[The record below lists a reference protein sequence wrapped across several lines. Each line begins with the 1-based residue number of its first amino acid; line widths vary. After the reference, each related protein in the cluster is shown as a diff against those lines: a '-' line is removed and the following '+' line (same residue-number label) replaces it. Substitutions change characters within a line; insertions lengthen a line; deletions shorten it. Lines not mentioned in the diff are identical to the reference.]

1 MIPPMA
7 ATPPAR
13 LYSFAAAGV
22 TALLLALAMPGSL
35 GWWPLLF
42 IALVPLL
49 LTLRRLPPMRSGCM
63 GLFCGLLYNIS
74 LLYWIVIVLG
84 RYGGLQPWLSVP
96 AMALLSLYMAAYLSL
111 FCLLLNLVL
120 RRYAPAT
127 GSAVLLLAAPVIWV
141 GLDFLRSVCFTGF
154 PWMDLGYGLY
164 RQQLLIQAADLGGHH
179 LLTFAVVLVNAL
191 LAWLI
196 VRFRSPR
203 DNSATLRPLPALA
216 AGVLLLCL
224 AGYSGYRLQQV
235 KAAESTNEHA
245 TVSVIQGNIAQSE
258 KWSPGQKEK
267 TVSQYLTLSART
279 LAEKPDLLVWPE
291 TALPFFPSQ
300 NPLMNNVLSFIR
312 EHQLNLIT
320 GSPYFV
326 VSTDRPGNLEKTGKK
341 PIDYFNSALLLDPSG
356 SLIGRYDKQHLV
368 PYGEY
373 VPLRSYLWFL
383 KPLVVQVGD
392 FSAGTSYEPLQTG
405 KIRAGILICFESI
418 FPEIARQEVLAGS
431 NLLVNLTN
439 DAWYGRSSAPYQSM
453 AMSVLRAVENRR
465 SLVRAA
471 NTGISGFVEPS
482 GVIRSQS
489 KLFVPAALTET
500 VELVTGQTL
509 FSRWGHWFGAGCL
522 FLILP
527 LLLLSMT
534 GKRQPGEQFRSKAK
548 SK

>member
-1 MIPPMA
+1 MLPTA
-7 ATPPAR
+7 ANPPAR
-13 LYSFAAAGV
+13 LYSFAAATL
-22 TALLLALAMPGSL
+22 TALLLALAMPGRI

-49 LTLRRLPPMRSGCM
+49 LTLRSLPPTRSACM

-96 AMALLSLYMAAYLSL
+96 AMALLALYMAAYLSL

-120 RRYAPAT
+120 RKYAPAT
-127 GSAVLLLAAPVIWV
+127 GSAMLLLAAPTIWV
-141 GLDFLRSVCFTGF
+141 GLDFLGNILFTGF

-164 RQQLLIQAADLGGHH
+164 QQPLLIQAAALGGHH
-179 LLTFAVVLVNAL
+179 LLTFVIILVNGL
-191 LAWLI
+191 LVWLI
-196 VRFRSPR
+196 ERFY
-203 DNSATLRPLPALA
+203 LPQKKNGQANFIPVIA
-216 AGVLLLCL
+216 ANLFLLCL
-224 AGYSGYRLQQV
+224 AGYSGYRLVAVKSAGTANPQV
-235 KAAESTNEHA
+235 II
-245 TVSVIQGNIAQSE
+245 SVIQGNIEQAE

-267 TVSQYLTLSART
+267 TVRQYLRLSADA
-279 LAEKPDLLVWPE
+279 LAEKPELLVWPE

-312 EHQLNLIT
+312 ENRINLIT

-326 VSTDRPGNLEKTGKK
+326 LKTDPPASQSKDDKK
-341 PIDYFNSALLLDPSG
+341 PIDYFNSSLLLDQSG
-356 SLIGRYDKQHLV
+356 RLAGRYDKQHLV

-392 FSAGTSYEPLQTG
+392 FSAGTSFEPLRTG

-439 DAWYGRSSAPYQSM
+439 DAWYGRSSAPHQSM

-471 NTGISGFVEPS
+471 NTGISGFVAPT

-489 KLFVPAALTET
+489 ELFMPAALTES
-500 VELVTGQTL
+500 VELINEQTI
-509 FSRWGHWFGAGCL
+509 FSRWGHWFGPGCL
-522 FLILP
+522 ALILP
-527 LLLLSMT
+527 LLLLSMA
-534 GKRQPGEQFRSKAK
+534 GNRNRKKIKEQKL
-548 SK
+548 